1 MNNGDLLTLIN
12 NNNYQNHITI
22 ENNVYDFCK
31 LHLVDESNLE
41 ELIGF
46 IRKHN
51 LSIIIHINKEL
62 LFLDKLFDLIINLS
76 NCIFYKEIT
85 FKNCVF
91 QEKVDFRQAEF
102 KEKVR
107 FNGSKFEKK
116 VRFHE
121 SIFSK
126 TVSFNNTTFKD
137 LADFWNV
144 TFNDIQRFYLTDF
157 LGVTIFS
164 HVTFNHQVQFIYNK
178 TSKDTIIS
186 FENAN
191 FNQSLDISR
200 ANFWCKL
207 NFWSVNI
214 NYIPTEIWL
223 YQTDEIRQSQNT
235 NNEKAYKV
243 LRETYRI
250 IKDVFYKEGNNIE
263 AISFY
268 MREMSAY
275 GNELK
280 VDNRKNKIE
289 ERTSLFFNKIS
300 NNFGT
305 SWARGLLFVFVITVI
320 FYSLFL
326 TFLWDEIYYLP
337 THKGFA
343 SFFRHFFEFLNIAK
357 WDIKPFGITDYN
369 YSYIVLFIGRI
380 FIGYGYYQTIQAFR
394 KYGKS

>member
-1 MNNGDLLTLIN
+1 M
-12 NNNYQNHITI
+12 
-22 ENNVYDFCK
+22 K
-31 LHLVDESNLE
+31 
-41 ELIGF
+41 
-46 IRKHN
+46 
-51 LSIIIHINKEL
+51 IHIDSTLAFLEL
-62 LFLDKLFDLIINLS
+62 TFDSKINMS
-76 NCIFYKEIT
+76 
-85 FKNCVF
+85 NCVF
-91 QEKVDFRQAEF
+91 EEMLIFRKCIFKAKVDFRESTF
-102 KEKVR
+102 K
-107 FNGSKFEKK
+107 KK
-116 VRFHE
+116 VNFNESSFLEKIRFH
-121 SIFSK
+121 SSVFIK
-126 TVSFNNTTFKD
+126 TVSFRNTTFKE

-144 TFNDIQRFYLTDF
+144 TFTDVQRFYLTDF

-164 HVTFNHQVQFIYNK
+164 HVTFAHQVQFIYNK
-178 TSKDTIIS
+178 ISKDTIIS
-186 FENAN
+186 FENAD
-191 FNQSLDISR
+191 FKQSLDISR

-207 NFWSVNI
+207 NFWSVKI
-214 NYIPTEIWL
+214 NYLPTEIWL
-223 YQTDEIRQSQNT
+223 YQTDEIIESQNT
-235 NNEKAYKV
+235 NNEKAYQV

-275 GNELK
+275 GKELK
-280 VDNRKNKIE
+280 VDNGKNKIE

-300 NNFGT
+300 NDFGT
-305 SWARGLLFVFVITVI
+305 SWARGLLFVFGATII

-326 TFLWDEIYYLP
+326 IFLWDEIYYLP
-337 THKGFA
+337 TEKGVA